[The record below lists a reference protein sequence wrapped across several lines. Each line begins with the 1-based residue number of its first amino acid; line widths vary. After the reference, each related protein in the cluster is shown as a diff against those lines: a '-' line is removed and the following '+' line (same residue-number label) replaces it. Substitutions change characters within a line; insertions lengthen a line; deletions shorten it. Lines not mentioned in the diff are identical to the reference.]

1 MYTEE
6 VTFLALGVRTLLAY
20 QQFSQLYRRKKG
32 GLVTE
37 SLCWKSSGIVLIPGS
52 ASDFNCEYL
61 MSPYV
66 RVYLFVS
73 GRGSYRLNLNLL
85 GAVIAHVFFLYRIHV
100 ME

>member
-6 VTFLALGVRTLLAY
+6 VTFLALGVQTLLAY
-20 QQFSQLYRRKKG
+20 QQFSQLYRRKG

-37 SLCWKSSGIVLIPGS
+37 SLCWKSSVLIPGS

-61 MSPYV
+61 MSPCV